1 MKKILLIIFPLIS
14 VSYSASGKPQEEN
27 PFWSKRE
34 ILQRDHYQESTV
46 TEPQEQND
54 FKNQKRK
61 IEGNINYEEEK
72 QQPIKAKLERL
83 SDKKKKDKK

>member
-1 MKKILLIIFPLIS
+1 MKKSIIKILILLIISHQAFAKIN
-14 VSYSASGKPQEEN
+14 EEN
-27 PFWSKRE
+27 PFSTTRKN
-34 ILQRDHYQESTV
+34 INYDHYQKSTV
-46 TEPQEQND
+46 TKPQEQND
-54 FKNQKRK
+54 FQSQKRK